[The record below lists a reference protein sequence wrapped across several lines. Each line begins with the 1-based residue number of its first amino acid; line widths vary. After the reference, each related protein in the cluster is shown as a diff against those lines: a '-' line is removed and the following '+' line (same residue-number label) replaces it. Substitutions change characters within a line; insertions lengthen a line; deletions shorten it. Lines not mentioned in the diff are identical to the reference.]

1 MYKLEGEEDMPA
13 IDFYAVWTA
22 LREAFHLVAQLLAMF
37 GLGEWGGRVMAA
49 LLFATFFFLAG
60 AFKKTRRV
68 VGILLAVSIALA
80 VALALL

>member
-1 MYKLEGEEDMPA
+1 MSV

-22 LREAFHLVAQLLAMF
+22 LKGVFHLVAQLLAVF

-60 AFKKTRRV
+60 VFRKTRRIVGTFLALLFILV
-68 VGILLAVSIALA
+68 VALA
-80 VALALL
+80 VL

>member
-1 MYKLEGEEDMPA
+1 MPV

-60 AFKKTRRV
+60 VFRKTRRIVGTFLALLFILV
-68 VGILLAVSIALA
+68 VALA
-80 VALALL
+80 VI

>member
-1 MYKLEGEEDMPA
+1 MPA
-13 IDFYAVWTA
+13 VDLYAVWTA

-49 LLFATFFFLAG
+49 LLFATFFFLTG
-60 AFKKTRRV
+60 AFKKTRKV
-68 VGILLAVSIALA
+68 VGILLAASIVLV

>member
-60 AFKKTRRV
+60 TFKKTRRI
-68 VGILLAVSIALA
+68 VGILLALLFMLIVALA
-80 VALALL
+80 VV

>member
-1 MYKLEGEEDMPA
+1 MPA
-13 IDFYAVWTA
+13 IDFHAVWTA

-37 GLGEWGGRVMAA
+37 GLGKWGGRVMAA

-68 VGILLAVSIALA
+68 VGILLAVFIALA
-80 VALALL
+80 VMLAML

>member
-1 MYKLEGEEDMPA
+1 MPV

-22 LREAFHLVAQLLAMF
+22 LKGAFHLFAQLLATF

-60 AFKKTRRV
+60 VFRKTKRI
-68 VGILLAVSIALA
+68 VGIFLAVLFILV
-80 VALALL
+80 VALAAI

>member
-1 MYKLEGEEDMPA
+1 MPA
-13 IDFYAVWTA
+13 IDLYAVWTA
-22 LREAFHLVAQLLAMF
+22 LRETFHLVAQLLAMS

-68 VGILLAVSIALA
+68 VGILLAVLIALA
-80 VALALL
+80 VVLAML

>member
-1 MYKLEGEEDMPA
+1 LEGEEDMPA
-13 IDFYAVWTA
+13 VDFYAVWTA

-68 VGILLAVSIALA
+68 VGILLAASIALA